1 MDPDRAAPNTGDNL
15 TAARDFLARA
25 AMQLDNVTTGG
36 RARDVL
42 NLIMMITPDCTN
54 AVFKS
59 TDNAYCN
66 V

>member
-1 MDPDRAAPNTGDNL
+1 MDPDRAAPNTRDNL

-36 RARDVL
+36 RASKRCAEFNYD
-42 NLIMMITPDCTN
+42 
-54 AVFKS
+54 
-59 TDNAYCN
+59 DNPRLYKCC